1 MWDCSYSDRFGLRWS
16 RLRRAGFVQL
26 ARFGGGRVVVLQRPP
41 GHGTTGARSGVTIKR
56 PRCL

>member
-1 MWDCSYSDRFGLRWS
+1 MRLPAIGLRWS